1 MTKQAYLAE
10 KEIEFD
16 PPPLKNNQYD
26 DYIPTTSIYEMYTC
40 CWFINKFKGLKDIK
54 FYSKAEKYFSQDI
67 KWCTLFKLV
76 KENCMKCFK

>member
-16 PPPLKNNQYD
+16 TPPLKIINMMITFLPQA
-26 DYIPTTSIYEMYTC
+26 YTKC
-40 CWFINKFKGLKDIK
+40 IHVVDLLLIHCKFKGLKDIK

-67 KWCTLFKLV
+67 K
-76 KENCMKCFK
+76 

>member
-16 PPPLKNNQYD
+16 TSLKNNQYD

-40 CWFINKFKGLKDIK
+40 CWFVVNKFKGLKDIK